1 MPVVAKRRPAI
12 EQFPAPAAAWRAR
25 LALAFERRAGRTV
38 LASRTHEGPL
48 VVQKPLYPEG
58 EDICHAIVVHPPAG
72 IAGGDDLAIA
82 IRAAEGASILL
93 TTPGAG
99 KWYRSAGAWARQA
112 VAIEAQDS
120 ASVEWL
126 PQETI
131 LYDHC
136 LADIRWTANLAGDAR
151 LIAWEI
157 FCLGRTG
164 SGERFSHGRCRLE
177 MRIVRDGRL
186 AWIERG
192 RIEPELPVASS
203 AAGLAGA
210 SVFATVIVA
219 APHIEDSWIAAARAV
234 LPESGIAAVTRLPG
248 LLLAR
253 YRGDSSEGARRYCT
267 AVWSSLRQSALGR
280 EAIEPRIW
288 RT

>member
-1 MPVVAKRRPAI
+1 
-12 EQFPAPAAAWRAR
+12 
-25 LALAFERRAGRTV
+25 
-38 LASRTHEGPL
+38 

-58 EDICHAIVVHPPAG
+58 DGICHAIVVHPPAG
-72 IAGGDDLAIA
+72 IAGGDDL
-82 IRAAEGASILL
+82 SIDVRTGDDAHVLL

-99 KWYRSAGAWARQA
+99 KWYRSAGAWARQS
-112 VAIEAQDS
+112 VSISAQPAS
-120 ASVEWL
+120 SVEWL

-131 LYDHC
+131 LYDRA
-136 LADIRWTANLAGDAR
+136 LADIRWTASLAGNAR

-164 SGERFSHGRCRLE
+164 SGERFSQGRCRLE
-177 MRIVRDGRL
+177 MRVVRDGRL

-192 RIEPELPVASS
+192 RIEPELPVSS
-203 AAGLAGA
+203 SEAGLAGA

-219 APHIEDSWIAAARAV
+219 ALEIEASWIAAARAIV
-234 LPESGIAAVTRLPG
+234 PGRGIAAVTRLPG

-253 YRGDSSEGARRYCT
+253 YRGDSSEEARRYCT
-267 AVWSSLRQSALGR
+267 AVWSSLRQAVLGR